1 MIIIFREVLEMS
13 LVLGVLLAAT
23 NACPKSRRY
32 IAAGALAGFLG
43 AGLVAWFM
51 EELEGAVNGDGEFLF
66 NACLL
71 GLASLTIA
79 WTVIW
84 MSQHGRKAASKMRR
98 VGECVTD
105 GDLPEMAL
113 AMAAFAAVIREGG
126 EAVLFLAG
134 ASQGGQDAYGMI
146 LGGLLGLILGA
157 STGLVVF
164 SGLVRIPMRYLFQ
177 TIAWFMMLLAA
188 GMASQAASNLVMIDL
203 LPPLVD
209 TVWDSS
215 RWLPQSGVFGELLH
229 AMIGY
234 DEQPNA
240 MQLLVFVVS
249 LILMIG
255 MFRRGQRRPQQSHA
269 QQAAA

>member
-1 MIIIFREVLEMS
+1 MA

-32 IAAGALAGFLG
+32 IAAGATAGLLG

-71 GLASLTIA
+71 ALASLTIA

-84 MSQHGRKAASKMRR
+84 MSQHGRKAVSKMRR
-98 VGECVTD
+98 VGECVAE

-134 ASQGGQDAYGMI
+134 ASQGGQDASGMI
-146 LGGLLGLILGA
+146 IGGV
-157 STGLVVF
+157 TGLFLGVATGLAIF
-164 SGLVRIPMRYLFQ
+164 RGLVRIPMRYLFQ

-203 LPPLVD
+203 LPPLVE

-215 RWLPQSGVFGELLH
+215 GWLPQSGMFGELLH

-240 MQLLVFVVS
+240 MQLLVFSAS
-249 LILMIG
+249 LIIMIG
-255 MFRRGQRRPQQSHA
+255 MFRRGQRKPQQPPA
-269 QQAAA
+269 QQATV